1 MAPACMQGPAG
12 PPRDLMLIP
21 HPHSRPRELGASSA
35 RARIGE
41 GAGGPCCNHGPRF
54 ETGHLIIV
62 ARMSG
67 AISGISLPFRADPV
81 LFNPAPTQAGIRVTN
96 PSTRS
101 YYSLSL
107 PLAANRARAGRPAR
121 SVFQDT
127 MIVSRGE
134 AWIRKVDGCS
144 LLPARSLLLLHNM
157 GLDRGRRSVRHP
169 HTRMRH
175 DTSSFSSSPVLA
187 TPLAFQSRQS
197 FAPSASLTARPPFWS
212 CSRPDRSAPF
222 TRPFPPPVSIAPA

>member
-1 MAPACMQGPAG
+1 MHAG
-12 PPRDLMLIP
+12 GPRDLMLIP
-21 HPHSRPRELGASSA
+21 HPHSLLATSRASCLD
-35 RARIGE
+35 ARIGE

-62 ARMSG
+62 AVMSG

-81 LFNPAPTQAGIRVTN
+81 LLNPAPTQGGIRVTN
-96 PSTRS
+96 PSVYS
-101 YYSLSL
+101 YSSLS
-107 PLAANRARAGRPAR
+107 AASCKPRARNAGRPAR

-144 LLPARSLLLLHNM
+144 AARSLLLLLPNM
-157 GLDRGRRSVRHP
+157 GLDRGRQAFSQASTH
-169 HTRMRH
+169 
-175 DTSSFSSSPVLA
+175 TSSFFSPPSWPLHSPSSPGNLL
-187 TPLAFQSRQS
+187 PPPP
-197 FAPSASLTARPPFWS
+197 PSQRVPFWS

-222 TRPFPPPVSIAPA
+222 TRPFSPPVSIAPA